1 MITNQYPTISFLA
14 MQDLQNRKDLFVIRA
29 NGDSMSPKIN
39 DGDRVAIRKVE
50 DLDCIYYGQN
60 YLVVTKNYKMIK
72 QIRRYT
78 PDEDNY
84 VILHS
89 ANPNFR
95 FHRRGLGKMER
106 EHKRFRRI
114 LRFYLCWVSQPNRR
128 W

>member
-1 MITNQYPTISFLA
+1 MTTNQYPTISFLA

-39 DGDRVAIRKVE
+39 DGDKVTIRKVE

-89 ANPNFR
+89 INPNYDDMVISKSNIL
-95 FHRRGLGKMER
+95 GLYVIQHVISFKQQ
-106 EHKRFRRI
+106 F
-114 LRFYLCWVSQPNRR
+114 
-128 W
+128 